1 MTRQSRS
8 SLLILVGSS
17 AFVLIAIV
25 AAAIF
30 ISQNPDGSKGDA
42 ATPATQVPT
51 KGTGYQAETP
61 ATPIATSTIT
71 TSPSDTPVIPPATP
85 SQTVPTIPPPT
96 PNPPTLT
103 IPIAVLPEEPVCRY
117 VKVRLENPADL
128 AELHRL
134 SALGLKLLE
143 KLDKKV
149 WYGCIESVGGR
160 EPTEIEGVAL
170 LEPIDPADK
179 LSDTLRTNPPV
190 QEWEVRPN
198 GRRAFTVLFHKGV
211 SAGEVQKLADDHG
224 FELEEYTAETFGVTR
239 VATIVVDPGGLQ
251 KLIETG
257 IISFVD
263 ITPPP
268 NRPMNNRIGQQLSKV
283 GAVHAAPFNL
293 DGTGVTVG
301 VWDGGQVLSTHVDM
315 SPRINTGPGN
325 QGNVNFHATH
335 VGGTIASSGAND
347 LQAQGMAPNARIESY
362 DWFNDNNEIIT
373 AARSTG
379 VPPRVTISNHSY
391 GRCAGWCSGRF
402 RSQAPFGS
410 YDVGAGAL
418 DDLIRATGIISSW
431 AAGNARSVGPNPPN
445 NPAAPNNCTQHQ
457 FDAFAHAP
465 GIFADCI
472 LQANGAKNVITVGA
486 MADANR
492 MAWFSSY
499 GPMDDGRIKPD
510 IVAAGNPLYSTW
522 HTCNTCYNAISGTSM
537 ATPLVTGIG
546 TLIVQDLMTK
556 MNSISS
562 NEFPFRRIWTPMTPE
577 GMKALLAQTADD
589 VQGFDQATVGPDYAS
604 GWGIANAQSAITLV
618 RKGGL
623 TQGRI
628 SATGLGNAWSQ
639 TFNVTGAEPE
649 IHMTLAWSDPAGN
662 PAAAK
667 ALVND
672 LDLRLID
679 PNGTEH
685 TPWILP
691 GGMADPT
698 RPAIRNGGNDDINN
712 VEQVSVL
719 NPAAGRW
726 TVRVTASDL
735 DPTTVP
741 QIFALAGLLPD
752 DPDTIL
758 SPIRLL
764 P

>member
-1 MTRQSRS
+1 M
-8 SLLILVGSS
+8 
-17 AFVLIAIV
+17 
-25 AAAIF
+25 
-30 ISQNPDGSKGDA
+30 
-42 ATPATQVPT
+42 
-51 KGTGYQAETP
+51 
-61 ATPIATSTIT
+61 
-71 TSPSDTPVIPPATP
+71 
-85 SQTVPTIPPPT
+85 
-96 PNPPTLT
+96 
-103 IPIAVLPEEPVCRY
+103 
-117 VKVRLENPADL
+117 
-128 AELHRL
+128 
-134 SALGLKLLE
+134 
-143 KLDKKV
+143 
-149 WYGCIESVGGR
+149 
-160 EPTEIEGVAL
+160 
-170 LEPIDPADK
+170 
-179 LSDTLRTNPPV
+179 
-190 QEWEVRPN
+190 
-198 GRRAFTVLFHKGV
+198 
-211 SAGEVQKLADDHG
+211 
-224 FELEEYTAETFGVTR
+224 
-239 VATIVVDPGGLQ
+239 
-251 KLIETG
+251 
-257 IISFVD
+257 
-263 ITPPP
+263 
-268 NRPMNNRIGQQLSKV
+268 
-283 GAVHAAPFNL
+283 
-293 DGTGVTVG
+293 
-301 VWDGGQVLSTHVDM
+301 
-315 SPRINTGPGN
+315 
-325 QGNVNFHATH
+325 
-335 VGGTIASSGAND
+335 
-347 LQAQGMAPNARIESY
+347 
-362 DWFNDNNEIIT
+362 IT